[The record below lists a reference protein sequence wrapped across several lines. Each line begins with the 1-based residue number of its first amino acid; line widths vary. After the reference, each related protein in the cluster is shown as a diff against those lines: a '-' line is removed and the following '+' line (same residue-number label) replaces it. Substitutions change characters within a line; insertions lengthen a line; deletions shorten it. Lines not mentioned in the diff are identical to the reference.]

1 MSIEEKAKAYDKAYK
16 KVAVRF
22 GFNIADEIFPEL
34 KESEDERVRKE
45 IIDFIYDKT
54 DTYELREKSNSWL
67 EKQGDK
73 DKLIQ
78 ELGEYKVKYTQEVL
92 EKHLKTINK
101 DDERLRKTTIAF
113 LKDFAEQGYEN
124 AVECID
130 WLEKHE
136 QKPTDKVEPKFNF
149 KVSQWIVATGKCV
162 YLIAKIDGFNVTLV
176 DTNGD
181 EYVFDTSSLN
191 DAHEWT
197 IQDAKDGDVLE
208 FGDHGRLVTGILSFV
223 NKTTGK
229 VDVSCL
235 LEGDKFKI
243 GVFYN
248 LDTVKPHP
256 ATKEQRSLLFQ
267 KMREAEYEW
276 DAEKKELK
284 RIEQKP
290 AWSEDSSK
298 ELSFSLQIQA
308 YLNTASD
315 ELYAKGK
322 PLYSERRLEDIH
334 KCMLMWQKLHNA
346 YFYQKSAW
354 SEEDE
359 DRLDII
365 FERIERGLIV
375 DKDDIDRLKSL
386 RPQSTWKPSDE
397 QMLSLE
403 RASNSLV
410 SKEDTLIL
418 GKLLEQLKK
427 LREE

>member
-54 DTYELREKSNSWL
+54 DTYELRGKSNSWLVWL

-149 KVSQWIVATGKCV
+149 KVNQWIVATGKCV

-235 LEGDKFKI
+235 LEGDKFKV

-290 AWSEDSSK
+290 
-298 ELSFSLQIQA
+298 
-308 YLNTASD
+308 
-315 ELYAKGK
+315 
-322 PLYSERRLEDIH
+322 
-334 KCMLMWQKLHNA
+334 
-346 YFYQKSAW
+346 AW